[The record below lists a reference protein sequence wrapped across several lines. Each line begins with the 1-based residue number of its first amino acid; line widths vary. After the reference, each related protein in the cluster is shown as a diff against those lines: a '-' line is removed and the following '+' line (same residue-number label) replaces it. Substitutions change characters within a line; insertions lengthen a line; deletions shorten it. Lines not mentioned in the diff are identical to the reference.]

1 MTTEKRCG
9 SCRGTLKFLKREH
22 IQLGKESFVFG
33 CWPNLL
39 AGAQD
44 VEFWMCPDCRK
55 LELFLPEDGEA
66 GTQGG
71 IAQLTCPTCG
81 AEYDMDA
88 PKCPC
93 CGAKNQTW

>member
-9 SCRGTLKFLKREH
+9 NCRGALKFLKREN
-22 IQLGKESFVFG
+22 IQLGRESFVFG
-33 CWPNLL
+33 GWSNLL

-44 VEFWMCPDCRK
+44 VEFWMCPNCRK
-55 LELFLPEDGEA
+55 LELFLPEGGEA
-66 GTQGG
+66 ETQDG

-81 AEYDMDA
+81 AKYDMDA